1 MHKSLWIALLVVI
14 VLYLARVPPGS
25 EPPTSVAK
33 VPTAA
38 PAPVATAEL
47 REPVRLSVLTSLG
60 TETIVTIDE
69 DTEVLVVATW
79 CPYTRQ
85 LNSALKDWRFRQYL
99 RGKRLVYL
107 FAYDELDKKAAE
119 WVKEGRISQAEA
131 DAYVDSQPRGPRLV
145 DRAFL
150 VTAATHR
157 IYFYDAEHPVRHD
170 AFPAAFS
177 GPPNEFLT
185 NYGVWLSRR
194 LGMPRELKETV
205 LAAYPAGSYGN

>member
-47 REPVRLSVLTSLG
+47 PEPVRLSVLTSLG

-107 FAYDELDKKAAE
+107 FAYDELDKILRGLVDEERSVEELVNVGHDAALVARIEGMVYAAE
-119 WVKEGRISQAEA
+119 YKRRQAPPGVRIS
-131 DAYVDSQPRGPRLV
+131 RR
-145 DRAFL
+145 
-150 VTAATHR
+150 
-157 IYFYDAEHPVRHD
+157 YFGRERRYPI
-170 AFPAAFS
+170 
-177 GPPNEFLT
+177 T
-185 NYGVWLSRR
+185 NRF
-194 LGMPRELKETV
+194 REGER
-205 LAAYPAGSYGN
+205 